1 MARKIP
7 FIFLYLPCPMGT
19 ADIFLRNSLSQINR
33 LKLDNYKIFFIPLPK
48 KNNEKKKAMPEKS
61 KQKLGTI

>member
-1 MARKIP
+1 VSNGYGRYFFWNP
-7 FIFLYLPCPMGT
+7 LL
-19 ADIFLRNSLSQINR
+19 LINR